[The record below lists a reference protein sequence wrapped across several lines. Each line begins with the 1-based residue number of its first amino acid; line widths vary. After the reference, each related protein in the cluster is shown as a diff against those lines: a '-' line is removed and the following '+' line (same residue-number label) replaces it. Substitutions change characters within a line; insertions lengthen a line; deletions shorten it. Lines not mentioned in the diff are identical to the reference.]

1 MLNEVTMVESESL
14 MDCST
19 VRNEDG
25 AADKRDSTP
34 ASPVR
39 RPPGK
44 TNSMPKRTIW
54 KDKGGQ
60 ARYVLGEE
68 PKPEEAKPLGYGAT
82 AKEAVIDAVVNGSAA
97 GLAVLDAVQNS
108 RAAGLARRV
117 ERSLSQRRLKMQEDP
132 CELPISARV
141 SEPLA
146 RLAPQARGLLR
157 RAKSLGAVR
166 RGVAMPV
173 MPQRSAS
180 PEPQAPS
187 VVTTAA

>member
-1 MLNEVTMVESESL
+1 MLDEVTMVKSESL
-14 MDCST
+14 TDCST

-25 AADKRDSTP
+25 ADKRDSSP

-39 RPPGK
+39 RPPCK

-60 ARYVLGEE
+60 ARYVLREE

-82 AKEAVIDAVVNGSAA
+82 AKEAVIDAVVNGGAA
-97 GLAVLDAVQNS
+97 GLAMLDAVQNS
-108 RAAGLARRV
+108 RAVGLARRV
-117 ERSLSQRRLKMQEDP
+117 ERSLSQRRLKMQEDTS
-132 CELPISARV
+132 ELPIGARV

-157 RAKSLGAVR
+157 RAKSLGAAR
-166 RGVAMPV
+166 IGVAMPPV
-173 MPQRSAS
+173 MPQRSVS
-180 PEPQAPS
+180 PEPESSRA
-187 VVTTAA
+187 VTTAA